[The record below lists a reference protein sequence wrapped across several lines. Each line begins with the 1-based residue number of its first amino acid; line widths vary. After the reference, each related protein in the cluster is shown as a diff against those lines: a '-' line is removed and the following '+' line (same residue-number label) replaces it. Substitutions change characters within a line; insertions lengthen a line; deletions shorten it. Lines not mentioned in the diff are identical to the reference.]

1 MMTGGGWSFHSGVRF
16 HGARLL
22 VCWFLRGMV
31 GGWSGVAFAPLL
43 WAFNPRTYV
52 RG

>member
-1 MMTGGGWSFHSGVRF
+1 MVRGF
-16 HGARLL
+16 L

-31 GGWSGVAFAPLL
+31 RDGVTPDWRLCSSA
-43 WAFNPRTYV
+43 AFNPRTHV